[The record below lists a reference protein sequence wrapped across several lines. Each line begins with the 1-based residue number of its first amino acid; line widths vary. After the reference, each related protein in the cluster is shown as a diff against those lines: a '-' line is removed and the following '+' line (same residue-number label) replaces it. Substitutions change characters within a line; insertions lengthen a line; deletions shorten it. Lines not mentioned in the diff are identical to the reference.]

1 MRNLLGRRLPSILA
15 IVIGLVVLAGQF
27 GGDVARDLRLTDL
40 SAALIDWAAILFAV
54 VLVLG
59 LLNLVAV
66 HGRRLRAQVEG
77 WPNSLALL
85 LTVFLVLCAG
95 LNGANSASLQWIF
108 TNVQA
113 PLQASLL
120 SLVVFLTVSAVG
132 RAIRMRR
139 WGTLLMLTTAV
150 VVLLGQL
157 PFAESLSAEL
167 VDAQQWILLVPA
179 VAGQR
184 GRRRCECCLASKAID
199 SSSELWFTVQSV
211 IPLTATIAAFAT
223 SAAQA

>member
-15 IVIGLVVLAGQF
+15 IAIGLVVLAGQF
-27 GGDVARDLRLTDL
+27 GGDVARALRLTDL

-54 VLVLG
+54 ALVLG

-66 HGRRLRAQVEG
+66 HARRLRAQAEG

-95 LNGANSASLQWIF
+95 LNGVNSASLQWIF
-108 TNVQA
+108 TNVQV

-120 SLVVFLTVSAVG
+120 SLVVFLTISAVG

-139 WGTLLMLTTAV
+139 WGTLIMLTTAV

-167 VDAQQWILLVPA
+167 VDAQQWILSVPA

-184 GRRRCECCLASKAID
+184 GLLLGVALGTLMAGLRVLFGVEGDR
-199 SSSELWFTVQSV
+199 FFQ
-211 IPLTATIAAFAT
+211 
-223 SAAQA
+223 

>member
-1 MRNLLGRRLPSILA
+1 MRNLLGRRLPTILA
-15 IVIGLVVLAGQF
+15 IVIGLVVLVGQF
-27 GGDVARDLRLTDL
+27 GGDFARALRLTDL

-54 VLVLG
+54 ALVLG
-59 LLNLVAV
+59 LRNLVAIHV
-66 HGRRLRAQVEG
+66 RRLHAQVEG

-85 LTVFLVLCAG
+85 LAVFLVLCAG
-95 LNGANSASLQWIF
+95 LNGVNSASLQWIF
-108 TNVQA
+108 TNVQV

-132 RAIRMRR
+132 RAIRIRR

-167 VDAQQWILLVPA
+167 VDAQQWILSVPG

-184 GRRRCECCLASKAID
+184 GL
-199 SSSELWFTVQSV
+199 L
-211 IPLTATIAAFAT
+211 LGIALGTMMTGLRVLFGVEGDRFF
-223 SAAQA
+223 Q